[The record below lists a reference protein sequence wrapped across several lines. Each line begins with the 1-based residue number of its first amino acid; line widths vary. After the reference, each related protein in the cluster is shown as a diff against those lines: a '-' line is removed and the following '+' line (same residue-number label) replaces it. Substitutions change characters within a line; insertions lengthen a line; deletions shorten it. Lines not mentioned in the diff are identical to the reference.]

1 MNKKKESNYG
11 HFYTKFIKLLNLLV
25 KRNKNQQT
33 MIDKINSLINI
44 FDVGDLKF
52 FFLVVKKNIKNL
64 MTLSL
69 IFSLLVFLISSN
81 QEKKFLSKATIVIEP
96 DDNKIVN
103 IEEVYSIEALSNR
116 INNQIAILKSDEV
129 LEYIVKDKKSSM
141 KFKNLYSENKQNL
154 FRRIFSKKINIDEDF
169 LKSILT
175 ANFSV
180 RNIPRSD
187 VLELSFISTNPK
199 ISQLALMS
207 IIDSYQRYEIDS
219 KIQITN
225 YANKK
230 ITERL
235 KELVA
240 QMDIAQKKLS
250 NYKKDNNLV
259 DTGNVKELK
268 IKEIQSI
275 SSRIVDAKKNYQE
288 QQNDLLSIKVAD
300 GDMDALLAIKD
311 LRSREEIS
319 NIKASLNA
327 NESNIQSLSLIY
339 TDKHPKI
346 IQANDLNDN
355 LKEQLKDILDEN
367 IQQKAFELSNLDNF
381 IKLSDEELQKAT
393 DELRIIE
400 EKEAGMLKFSRE
412 VESSRK
418 LYESFLQRVK
428 ETNEAQN
435 LQVSRLKVIET
446 PILPS
451 SHFSP
456 QPTKNFLLA
465 FLISFFGIYGL
476 LYFREMNSSV
486 IKSPEA
492 IESLNIPQVGILPRV
507 ENLKRGYHI
516 LQMFVE
522 DGGSSFAEAIR
533 SSRATIE
540 SKFTKNKSYMV
551 TSSNPSEGKTTFAF
565 NLALSLEKAN
575 KVLFI
580 EADIRRP
587 SVLNGFY
594 QFDREI
600 LGLGEIIT
608 GSAQLNEAIFK
619 VPGTELDIITSGEKR
634 FDMSDI
640 VNKEQIKKFLDVL
653 KMEYDF
659 VIVDSPP
666 VQPVSD
672 TLILTQAS
680 DYNLFVIRSDE
691 TRTASFMSSIKKIQN
706 VGAKINGIVINDL
719 DTSKDSYYSY
729 YYSYS
734 PDYYT
739 KS

>member
-1 MNKKKESNYG
+1 MVDRLNA
-11 HFYTKFIKLLNLLV
+11 LL
-25 KRNKNQQT
+25 
-33 MIDKINSLINI
+33 NI
-44 FDVGDLKF
+44 FDVGDIKF
-52 FFLVVKKNIKNL
+52 FFLVAKKNLKNL
-64 MTLSL
+64 LSL
-69 IFSLLVFLISSN
+69 SIILSLLVFIISLN
-81 QEKKFLSKATIVIEP
+81 QEKKYLSKATIVIEP

-103 IEEVYSIEALSNR
+103 IEEVYSIEAQSNR
-116 INNQIAILKSDEV
+116 INNQMAILKSDEV
-129 LEYIVKDKKSSM
+129 QEYIIKDKKNSM
-141 KFKNLYSENKQNL
+141 KFKNLYADTKMNFFQ
-154 FRRIFSKKINIDEDF
+154 RIFSKPKVLNDSF
-169 LKSILT
+169 LKSIL
-175 ANFSV
+175 ASNFTV
-180 RNIPRSD
+180 KNIPRSD
-187 VLELSFISTNPK
+187 VLELVFVSNNPK
-199 ISQLALMS
+199 ISQLALIS

-219 KIQITN
+219 KIKITN
-225 YANKK
+225 YANQK

-235 KELVA
+235 KDLVA

-250 NYKKDNNLV
+250 NYKKEHNLV

-275 SSRIVDAKKNYQE
+275 SERILEANKNYQK

-300 GDMDALLAIKD
+300 GDVDALLAIKD
-311 LRSREEIS
+311 LRSRDEIS
-319 NIKASLNA
+319 NIKASLTA

-346 IQANDLNDN
+346 IQANNLNES
-355 LKEQLKDILDEN
+355 LKLQLKDILDEN

-381 IKLSDEELQKAT
+381 VKLSEDDLQRAT
-393 DELRIIE
+393 DELRVIE
-400 EKEAGMLKFSRE
+400 EKEAGMLKFTRE
-412 VESSRK
+412 VESSKK

-435 LQVSRLKVIET
+435 LQVSKLKVIET
-446 PILPS
+446 PNLPS
-451 SHFSP
+451 APFSP
-456 QPTKNFLLA
+456 QPTKNFILA
-465 FLISFFGIYGL
+465 FVVSFFGIYGL
-476 LYFREMNSSV
+476 LYYREMNSSV

-492 IESLNIPQVGILPRV
+492 IDSLNIPQIGILPRV
-507 ENLKRGYHI
+507 DKLKRGFHI

-522 DGGSSFAEAIR
+522 DGGSSFSEAIR
-533 SSRATIE
+533 SSRAIIE
-540 SKFTKNKSYMV
+540 SKFEKNKSYMV
-551 TSSNPSEGKTTFAF
+551 TSSNPSEGKTTYAF
-565 NLALSLEKAN
+565 NLALSLEKSF

-594 QFDREI
+594 QFDKEI
-600 LGLGEIIT
+600 LGLGEIISGT
-608 GSAQLNEAIFK
+608 AQLDDAIFK

-640 VNKEQIKKFLDVL
+640 VTKDQIKKFLDVL
-653 KMEYDF
+653 KMNYDF

-680 DYNLFVIRSDE
+680 DYNLFVIRSEE
-691 TRTASFMSSIKKIQN
+691 TRTVSFMSSIKKIQN

-734 PDYYT
+734 PNYYYH
-739 KS
+739 KN

>member
-1 MNKKKESNYG
+1 
-11 HFYTKFIKLLNLLV
+11 
-25 KRNKNQQT
+25 
-33 MIDKINSLINI
+33 MIIERINSLLNI

-52 FFLVVKKNIKNL
+52 FFLVAKKNLKNL
-64 MTLSL
+64 IILSFV
-69 IFSLLVFLISSN
+69 FSLLVFLISSN

-103 IEEVYSIEALSNR
+103 IEEVYSLEAQSNR
-116 INNQIAILKSDEV
+116 INNQMAILKSDEV
-129 LEYIVKDKKSSM
+129 QEYIVNDKKNSM
-141 KFKNLYSENKQNL
+141 KFKNLYSENKKNFFQ
-154 FRRIFSKKINIDEDF
+154 RIFTKKQNIDEGF

-175 ANFSV
+175 KNFTV
-180 RNIPRSD
+180 KNIPRSD
-187 VLELSFISTNPK
+187 VLELSFVSTNPK
-199 ISQLALMS
+199 ISQLALIS

-219 KIQITN
+219 KIKITN
-225 YANKK
+225 YANQK
-230 ITERL
+230 ISERL
-235 KELVA
+235 KELVE

-250 NYKKDNNLV
+250 KYKRDNNLV

-268 IKEIQSI
+268 INEIQSI

-300 GDMDALLAIKD
+300 GDVDALLAIKD
-311 LRSREEIS
+311 LRSRDEIS
-319 NIKASLNA
+319 NLKASLTA

-346 IQANDLNDN
+346 IQANDLNEN
-355 LKEQLKDILDEN
+355 LKVQLKDILDEN

-381 IKLSDEELQKAT
+381 IKLSNEELQKAT

-412 VESSRK
+412 VESSKK

-435 LQVSRLKVIET
+435 LQVSKLKVIET
-446 PILPS
+446 PNLPAS
-451 SHFSP
+451 PFSP
-456 QPTKNFLLA
+456 QPTKNFILA
-465 FLISFFGIYGL
+465 FLISFCGVYGL

-492 IESLNIPQVGILPRV
+492 IDSLNIPQIGVLPRV
-507 ENLKRGYHI
+507 EKLKRGYHI

-522 DGGSSFAEAIR
+522 DGASSFAESIR
-533 SSRATIE
+533 SSRAIIE
-540 SKFTKNKSYMV
+540 SKFSKNRSYMV

-565 NLALSLEKAN
+565 NLALSLEKTN

-600 LGLGEIIT
+600 LGLGEIISGT
-608 GSAQLNEAIFK
+608 AQLNEAIFK
-619 VPGTELDIITSGEKR
+619 VPGTDLDIITSGEKR

-640 VNKEQIKKFLDVL
+640 VNKEQIKKFLDIL
-653 KMEYDF
+653 KIEYDY

-680 DYNLFVIRSDE
+680 DYNLFVIRSEE
-691 TRTASFMSSIKKIQN
+691 TRTASFMSSIKKVQN

-734 PDYYT
+734 PEYYT

>member
-1 MNKKKESNYG
+1 
-11 HFYTKFIKLLNLLV
+11 
-25 KRNKNQQT
+25 
-33 MIDKINSLINI
+33 MIERINSLLNI

-52 FFLVVKKNIKNL
+52 FILVAKKNLKNL
-64 MTLSL
+64 IILST
-69 IFSLLVFLISSN
+69 IVSLLVLIISLN
-81 QEKKFLSKATIVIEP
+81 QEKQYMSRATIVIEP
-96 DDNKIVN
+96 DENKIVN
-103 IEEVYSIEALSNR
+103 IEEVYSLESKSNR
-116 INNQIAILKSDEV
+116 INNQMAILKSDEV
-129 LEYIVKDKKSSM
+129 QEYIIKDKENSM
-141 KFKNLYSENKQNL
+141 QFKRLYSETKKNFFQ
-154 FRRIFSKKINIDEDF
+154 RILSKKKDIDDNF

-175 ANFSV
+175 NNLTV

-187 VLELSFISTNPK
+187 VIELSFQSNNPK
-199 ISQLALMS
+199 ISQLALIS

-219 KIQITN
+219 KIKITN
-225 YANKK
+225 YANQK
-230 ITERL
+230 ISERL
-235 KELVA
+235 NELVA
-240 QMDIAQKKLS
+240 QIDIAQKKLS
-250 NYKKDNNLV
+250 NYKKENNLV

-268 IKEIQSI
+268 INEIQSI
-275 SSRIVDAKKNYQE
+275 SSRIVEAKKNFQE

-300 GDMDALLAIKD
+300 GDVDALLAIKD

-319 NIKASLNA
+319 NIKASLTA

-346 IQANDLNDN
+346 IQANELNDN
-355 LKEQLKDILDEN
+355 LEIQLRDILDEN

-381 IKLSDEELQKAT
+381 IKLSEEELQKAT

-412 VESSRK
+412 VDSSRK

-446 PILPS
+446 PNLPS
-451 SHFSP
+451 SPFSP
-456 QPTKNFLLA
+456 QPKKNSIIT
-465 FLISFFGIYGL
+465 FLIAFMSVFGL
-476 LYFREMNSSV
+476 LYYREMNSSV

-492 IESLNIPQVGILPRV
+492 IDSLSIPQIGILPRV
-507 ENLKRGYHI
+507 EKLKRGFHI

-522 DGGSSFAEAIR
+522 DGASSFSESIR
-533 SSRATIE
+533 SSRAIIE
-540 SKFTKNKSYMV
+540 SKFEKNKSYMV
-551 TSSNPSEGKTTFAF
+551 TSSNPSEGKTTYAF
-565 NLALSLEKAN
+565 NLALSLEKTN

-594 QFDREI
+594 QFDKEI
-600 LGLGEIIT
+600 LGLGEIIS
-608 GSAQLNEAIFK
+608 GSANLKQAIFK

-653 KMEYDF
+653 KMEYDY

-680 DYNLFVIRSDE
+680 DYNLFVIRSEE
-691 TRTASFMSSIKKIQN
+691 TRTVSFMSSIKKIQN
-706 VGAKINGIVINDL
+706 VGAKINGIIINDL

-734 PDYYT
+734 PQYYYH
-739 KS
+739 KN

>member
-1 MNKKKESNYG
+1 M
-11 HFYTKFIKLLNLLV
+11 
-25 KRNKNQQT
+25 
-33 MIDKINSLINI
+33 
-44 FDVGDLKF
+44 
-52 FFLVVKKNIKNL
+52 
-64 MTLSL
+64 
-69 IFSLLVFLISSN
+69 
-81 QEKKFLSKATIVIEP
+81 
-96 DDNKIVN
+96 
-103 IEEVYSIEALSNR
+103 
-116 INNQIAILKSDEV
+116 
-129 LEYIVKDKKSSM
+129 
-141 KFKNLYSENKQNL
+141 
-154 FRRIFSKKINIDEDF
+154 
-169 LKSILT
+169 
-175 ANFSV
+175 
-180 RNIPRSD
+180 
-187 VLELSFISTNPK
+187 ELSFVSTNPK
-199 ISQLALMS
+199 ISQLALIS

-219 KIQITN
+219 KIQITS

-230 ITERL
+230 IAERL
-235 KELVA
+235 KELVN

-250 NYKKDNNLV
+250 NYKRENNLV

-300 GDMDALLAIKD
+300 GDIDALLAIKD
-311 LRSREEIS
+311 LRSRDEIS
-319 NIKASLNA
+319 NIKASLTA
-327 NESNIQSLSLIY
+327 NESNIQSLLLIY

-346 IQANDLNDN
+346 IQAKDLNEN
-355 LKEQLKDILDEN
+355 LKIQLKDLLDEN

-381 IKLSDEELQKAT
+381 IKLSDDELQKAT

-412 VESSRK
+412 VDSSRK

-435 LQVSRLKVIET
+435 LQVSKLKIIET
-446 PILPS
+446 PSLPLEP
-451 SHFSP
+451 FSP
-456 QPTKNFLLA
+456 KPMQNFLIA
-465 FLISFFGIYGL
+465 FIISFFGIYGL

-492 IESLNIPQVGILPRV
+492 IESLNIPQIGILPRV
-507 ENLKRGYHI
+507 EKLKRGYHI

-522 DGGSSFAEAIR
+522 DGASSFAEAIR

-540 SKFTKNKSYMV
+540 SKYDKNKSYIV

-565 NLALSLEKAN
+565 NLALSLEKSS

-608 GSAQLNEAIFK
+608 GNAQLNEAIFK

-640 VNKEQIKKFLDVL
+640 VNRDQIQKFLDIL
-653 KMEYDF
+653 KLEYDY

-680 DYNLFVIRSDE
+680 DYNLFVVRSEE
-691 TRTASFMSSIKKIQN
+691 TRNASFISSIKKIQN

-719 DTSKDSYYSY
+719 DTSRDSYYSY
-729 YYSYS
+729 YYNYT
-734 PDYYT
+734 PEYYT
-739 KS
+739 KN

>member
-1 MNKKKESNYG
+1 MLER
-11 HFYTKFIKLLNLLV
+11 L
-25 KRNKNQQT
+25 
-33 MIDKINSLINI
+33 NSLFNI

-52 FFLVVKKNIKNL
+52 FLLVVKKNLKNL
-64 MTLSL
+64 LTLSI
-69 IFSLLVFLISSN
+69 IFSLLILLISLN
-81 QEKKFLSKATIVIEP
+81 LEKKYLSKATIVIEP
-96 DDNKIVN
+96 EENKIVN
-103 IEEVYSIEALSNR
+103 IEEVYSIEAQSNR
-116 INNQIAILKSDEV
+116 INNQMAILKSDEV
-129 LEYIVKDKKSSM
+129 QEYIVKDKKSSM
-141 KFKNLYSENKQNL
+141 KFKNLYTETKQN
-154 FRRIFSKKINIDEDF
+154 FFQRIFTRKKIIDEDL
-169 LKSILT
+169 LKIVLT
-175 ANFSV
+175 ENFKV
-180 RNIPRSD
+180 KNLPRSD
-187 VLELSFISTNPK
+187 VLELSFVSTNPK
-199 ISQLALMS
+199 LSQLALVS

-219 KIQITN
+219 KIKITN
-225 YANKK
+225 YANQK

-240 QMDIAQKKLS
+240 QMDIAQKQLS
-250 NYKKDNNLV
+250 NYKKENNLV

-275 SSRIVDAKKNYQE
+275 STRIVDAKKNYQE

-300 GDMDALLAIKD
+300 GDVDALLAIKD
-311 LRSREEIS
+311 LRSRDEIS
-319 NIKASLNA
+319 NIKASLTA

-339 TDKHPKI
+339 TDQHPKI

-355 LKEQLKDILDEN
+355 LKLQLKDILDEN

-381 IKLSDEELQKAT
+381 IKLSEEELQKAT
-393 DELRIIE
+393 DELRVIE

-446 PILPS
+446 PNLPEDS
-451 SHFSP
+451 FSP
-456 QPTKNFLLA
+456 KPTQNFIIA
-465 FLISFFGIYGL
+465 FIISFFGVYSL

-492 IESLNIPQVGILPRV
+492 IDSLNIPQIGILPRV
-507 ENLKRGYHI
+507 EKLKRGYHI

-522 DGGSSFAEAIR
+522 DGASSFAEAIR

-540 SKFTKNKSYMV
+540 SKFSKNRSYV
-551 TSSNPSEGKTTFAF
+551 ITSSYPSEGKTTYAF

-600 LGLGEIIT
+600 LGLGELIT
-608 GSAQLNEAIFK
+608 GTAQLNQAIFK

-640 VNKEQIKKFLDVL
+640 VNKEQIKKFFDVL
-653 KMEYDF
+653 KMEYDY

-672 TLILTQAS
+672 TLILAQAS
-680 DYNLFVIRSDE
+680 DYNLFVIRSEE
-691 TRTASFMSSIKKIQN
+691 TKTVSFKSSIKKIQN
-706 VGAKINGIVINDL
+706 VGAKISGIVINDL

-734 PDYYT
+734 PEYYT

>member
-1 MNKKKESNYG
+1 
-11 HFYTKFIKLLNLLV
+11 
-25 KRNKNQQT
+25 
-33 MIDKINSLINI
+33 MINKINSIINI

-52 FFLVVKKNIKNL
+52 FLLVAKKNIKNL
-64 MTLSL
+64 IVLS
-69 IFSLLVFLISSN
+69 FLVSILVLLISLN
-81 QEKKFLSKATIVIEP
+81 LEKQYLSKATIVIEP
-96 DDNKIVN
+96 EDNKIVN
-103 IEEVYSIEALSNR
+103 IEEVYSLEAKSNR
-116 INNQIAILKSDEV
+116 INNQMAILKSDEV
-129 LEYIVKDKKSSM
+129 QEYIVKDKKNTT
-141 KFKNLYSENKQNL
+141 KFQNLYSQNKVNF
-154 FRRIFSKKINIDEDF
+154 FRRIFIKKQEVDNDF
-169 LKSILT
+169 LKKVLSNSFT
-175 ANFSV
+175 V
-180 RNIPRSD
+180 KNIPRSD
-187 VLELSFISTNPK
+187 VLELSFVSTNPK
-199 ISQLALMS
+199 ISQLALIS
-207 IIDSYQRYEIDS
+207 IIDSYQRYEVDS
-219 KIQITN
+219 KIKITN
-225 YANKK
+225 YANQK
-230 ITERL
+230 IKERL
-235 KELVA
+235 EDLVK

-250 NYKKDNNLV
+250 DYKRENNLV

-275 SSRIVDAKKNYQE
+275 SARIVDAKKDFQE

-300 GDMDALLAIKD
+300 GDIDALLAIED

-319 NIKASLNA
+319 NIKSSLNA

-346 IQANDLNDN
+346 IQANDLSEN
-355 LKEQLKDILDEN
+355 LMVQLKNILDEN

-381 IKLSDEELQKAT
+381 IKLSEEELQKAT
-393 DELRIIE
+393 DELRVIE
-400 EKEAGMLKFSRE
+400 EKEAGMLKFTRE
-412 VESSRK
+412 VDSSKK

-446 PILPS
+446 PNLPLLP
-451 SHFSP
+451 FSP
-456 QPTKNFLLA
+456 KPYQNTIFA
-465 FLISFFGIYGL
+465 YFISFFGLFILMY
-476 LYFREMNSSV
+476 YREMNSSV

-492 IESLNIPQVGILPRV
+492 IDSLSIPQIGVLPRV
-507 ENLKRGYHI
+507 EKLKRGYHI

-522 DGGSSFAEAIR
+522 DGASSFSEAIR
-533 SSRATIE
+533 SSRAIIE
-540 SKFTKNKSYMV
+540 SKFKTNKSYIV
-551 TSSNPSEGKTTFAF
+551 TSSNPSEGKTTYAF
-565 NLALSLEKAN
+565 NLALSLEKSN

-594 QFDREI
+594 QFDKEI
-600 LGLGEIIT
+600 LGLGEIIS
-608 GSAQLNEAIFK
+608 GSAKLKDIIFK
-619 VPGTELDIITSGEKR
+619 VPGTDLDIITSGEKR

-640 VNKEQIKKFLDVL
+640 VNKDQIKKFLDIL
-653 KMEYDF
+653 KLEYDY
-659 VIVDSPP
+659 VIMDSPP

-729 YYSYS
+729 YYSYT
-734 PDYYT
+734 PQYYN
-739 KS
+739 KN